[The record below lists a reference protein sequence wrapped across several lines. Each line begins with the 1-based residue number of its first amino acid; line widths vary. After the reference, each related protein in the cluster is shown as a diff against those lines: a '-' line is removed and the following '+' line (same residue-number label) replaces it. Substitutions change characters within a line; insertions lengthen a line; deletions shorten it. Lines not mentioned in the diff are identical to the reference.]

1 MHYLIHQ
8 KSRLNR
14 CELSLVTLSR
24 VCCCVIGVQTASLFV
39 NWLEMF
45 GLQTFHGF
53 KAIVGKDGYL
63 FQCQLALSETLS
75 YYGFYSFQ
83 ALVFV

>member
-14 CELSLVTLSR
+14 CESSLASLSR
-24 VCCCVIGVQTASLFV
+24 ANCYVNGVRTASLFV

-45 GLQTFHGF
+45 DLQTFLGF
-53 KAIVGKDGYL
+53 KAIVGKDEYL
-63 FQCQLALSETLS
+63 FQCQLASSETWTW
-75 YYGFYSFQ
+75 YGFYSFQ
-83 ALVFV
+83 AFVFV